1 MKFDITKI
9 TRYLLYSLAIAMQ
22 ISCSSP
28 SDGGDPTP
36 TPTPTPNPPAT
47 KSEVD
52 YWLTKGDQ
60 SVLLT
65 KQNAILAFGTLPNAY
80 PSIEVNDAQTFQ
92 TIDGFGYTLTGGSA
106 DVINQLTATKK
117 KELLQELFGASE
129 TSIGVSYIRISI
141 GASDLNAA
149 PFTYN
154 DLSAGDTDLTLSKF
168 SLAPDK
174 NGVIAILK
182 EILAINP
189 NIKVLATPW
198 SAPLWM
204 KDKASFVGGSLQT
217 QYYGVYANYFVK
229 YIQLMKAEGITIDAI
244 TPQNEPLHGGNNP
257 SMVMTAEE
265 QANFIKYSFG
275 PAFKTAGITT

>member
-1 MKFDITKI
+1 MIT
-9 TRYLLYSLAIAMQ
+9 SV
-22 ISCSSP
+22 
-28 SDGGDPTP
+28 
-36 TPTPTPNPPAT
+36 PAT
-47 KSEVD
+47 KSQVED
-52 YWLTKGDQ
+52 WLTNGDQ

-65 KQNAILAFGTLPNAY
+65 KQNAILAFWTLPNAY

-106 DVINQLTATKK
+106 DVLNQLTATKK
-117 KELLQELFGASE
+117 KELLQELFGSSE

-141 GASDLNAA
+141 GASDLNAT

-154 DLSAGDTDLTLSKF
+154 DLPAGDTDLTLSKF

-198 SAPLWM
+198 SAPRFEWSI
-204 KDKASFVGGSLQT
+204 AFF
-217 QYYGVYANYFVK
+217 AN
-229 YIQLMKAEGITIDAI
+229 GD
-244 TPQNEPLHGGNNP
+244 HSGH
-257 SMVMTAEE
+257 
-265 QANFIKYSFG
+265 
-275 PAFKTAGITT
+275 

>member
-47 KSEVD
+47 KNEVD
-52 YWLTKGDQ
+52 YWLTKSDQ

-65 KQNAILAFGTLPNAY
+65 KQNAILSFGTLPNAY
-80 PSIEVNDAQTFQ
+80 ASIEVNDTQTFQ
-92 TIDGFGYTLTGGSA
+92 SIDGFGYTLTGGSA

-117 KELLQELFGASE
+117 KELLQELFGSSA

-154 DLSAGDTDLTLSKF
+154 DLPAGDTDLTLSKF

-198 SAPLWM
+198 SAPRFKW
-204 KDKASFVGGSLQT
+204 AFAFFVDGDHSG
-217 QYYGVYANYFVK
+217 
-229 YIQLMKAEGITIDAI
+229 
-244 TPQNEPLHGGNNP
+244 H
-257 SMVMTAEE
+257 
-265 QANFIKYSFG
+265 
-275 PAFKTAGITT
+275 

>member
-117 KELLQELFGASE
+117 KELLQELFGSSA

-154 DLSAGDTDLTLSKF
+154 DLPAGDSCFRD
-168 SLAPDK
+168 
-174 NGVIAILK
+174 IA
-182 EILAINP
+182 
-189 NIKVLATPW
+189 
-198 SAPLWM
+198 
-204 KDKASFVGGSLQT
+204 
-217 QYYGVYANYFVK
+217 
-229 YIQLMKAEGITIDAI
+229 
-244 TPQNEPLHGGNNP
+244 
-257 SMVMTAEE
+257 
-265 QANFIKYSFG
+265 
-275 PAFKTAGITT
+275 